1 VTPTS
6 GIYSWREESLLSQN
20 AYGQRFQIA
29 QTTRASRPVYSLN
42 NESLTADKA
51 ELSAY
56 FAGLLDSCQRLTRQT
71 KSVLIAQRNFIC
83 TKILKPRIITIAKSK
98 SNRQLKQPG

>member
-1 VTPTS
+1 
-6 GIYSWREESLLSQN
+6 
-20 AYGQRFQIA
+20 
-29 QTTRASRPVYSLN
+29 VYSLN

-83 TKILKPRIITIAKSK
+83 TKILVNGGAKKEPRGGVVGTSPDA
-98 SNRQLKQPG
+98 